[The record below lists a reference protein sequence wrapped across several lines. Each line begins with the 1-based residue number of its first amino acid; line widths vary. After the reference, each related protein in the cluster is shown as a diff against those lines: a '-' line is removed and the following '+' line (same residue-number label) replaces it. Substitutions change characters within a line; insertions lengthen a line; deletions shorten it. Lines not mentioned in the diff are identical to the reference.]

1 LRAAVVG
8 GRQEAVVGV
17 GHGRHDEEGREGRV
31 GHGLEVHH
39 GRVVHEV
46 RGGGEVDER
55 RARRRLH
62 GRLAGAVGA
71 QAPAAL
77 RAEAEPRAEGL
88 ARRAVR
94 QPGAALGHRHLAHQR
109 GARGAHVLR
118 GRARRHA
125 VAHHVLHALLG

>member
-1 LRAAVVG
+1 HRQVLARQRRHERGELGAVAADVGDEAGAVVARPRQHLRQLRAAVVG

-77 RAEAEPRAEGL
+77 RA
-88 ARRAVR
+88 
-94 QPGAALGHRHLAHQR
+94 
-109 GARGAHVLR
+109 
-118 GRARRHA
+118 
-125 VAHHVLHALLG
+125 